1 MVYIVTGGAGFIGS
15 NIVRRLSAQGNEI
28 TVIDNLH
35 TGSEKN
41 LEGIDTVTFVK
52 GDASEISKIR
62 EDVSGVFHQG
72 IYSSSPMYK
81 ENPLLV
87 GEAVKQFT
95 NVLEFCRKKDCG
107 LVFASTSSL
116 YNGIAP
122 PHREDAKLGICDYY
136 SEARICME
144 RMAALYGKL
153 HGMRVAGMRY
163 FSVYGP
169 HEEHKGKYANLI
181 TQFLIGALK
190 GEEPV
195 VYGDGTQQRDF
206 TYVDDVVSANMLAM
220 ESGNTGAFNVGTGK
234 TYAINEMIELLG
246 EAVGKKIS
254 PEYIENPVKNY
265 VDITLADTS
274 KAKKELG
281 FEAKISLKEGI
292 RRQCEYI
299 RSLQSI

>member
-15 NIVRRLSAQGNEI
+15 NLVRKIASGGNAVI
-28 TVIDNLH
+28 VIDNLH
-35 TGSEKN
+35 TGNEKN
-41 LEGIDTVTFVK
+41 LEGIDNVTFVK
-52 GDASEISKIR
+52 GDASEILKIR

-72 IYSSSPMYK
+72 VYSSSPMYK

-95 NVLEFCRKKDCG
+95 SVLEFCRKKDCG

-169 HEEHKGKYANLI
+169 HEEHKGKYANLL

-195 VYGDGTQQRDF
+195 VYGDGSQQRDF

-220 ESGNTGAFNVGTGK
+220 DNGANGAFNVGTGK
-234 TYAINEMIELLG
+234 TYAINEMIALLG
-246 EAVGKKIS
+246 EAVGRKIT
-254 PEYIENPVKNY
+254 PKYIENPVKNY
-265 VDITLADTS
+265 VGITLADTS
-274 KAKKELG
+274 KAKTELG
-281 FEAKISLKEGI
+281 FEAKVSLKEGI
-292 RRQCEYI
+292 GKIYGYY
-299 RSLQSI
+299 SKL